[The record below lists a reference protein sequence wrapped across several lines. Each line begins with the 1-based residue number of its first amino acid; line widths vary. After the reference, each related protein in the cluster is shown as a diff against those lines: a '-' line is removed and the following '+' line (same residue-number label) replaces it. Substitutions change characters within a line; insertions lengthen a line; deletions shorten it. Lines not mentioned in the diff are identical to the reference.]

1 VLLSRDLPYA
11 AVDERKSCLDRP
23 VPVDSA
29 TYLPSS
35 DYEKSYQIKKIS
47 TVRFFACRIR
57 YMPPKE
63 EKDEENS

>member
-35 DYEKSYQIKKIS
+35 DYEKSYQ
-47 TVRFFACRIR
+47 FFAAL
-57 YMPPKE
+57 
-63 EKDEENS
+63 S